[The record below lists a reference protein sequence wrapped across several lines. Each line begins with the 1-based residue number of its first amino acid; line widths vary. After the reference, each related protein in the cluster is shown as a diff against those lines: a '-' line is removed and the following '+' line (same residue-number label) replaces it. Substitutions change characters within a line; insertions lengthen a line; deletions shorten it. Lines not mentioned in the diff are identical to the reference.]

1 MSLSLFSLQ
10 GRVALI
16 TGAARGLGLAMAEA
30 LAEAGA
36 LVVLNDLEKGE
47 AEKRAL
53 EFRDKGL
60 NVHPRAFDVADV
72 NAAQAA
78 VDAIV
83 SEHGRIDILVNNAG
97 IVARKRLFEFE
108 DQDWDRVIDVNLKA
122 VYQLS
127 RMAGVHMVA
136 AGHGRI
142 INLTSIAGVIARA
155 GVISYVAA
163 KHGVIGLTKA
173 LAAELGPKNVC
184 CNAIGPGY
192 MLTEINRSVMD
203 DQVFYKLVCDRTP
216 LKRWGTPDELK
227 GAVVFLASQASS
239 FVNGHTLFVDGGI
252 STTILQPEHV
262 A

>member
-1 MSLSLFSLQ
+1 
-10 GRVALI
+10 
-16 TGAARGLGLAMAEA
+16 MAEA

-36 LVVLNDLEKGE
+36 VVALNDVQASE
-47 AEKRAL
+47 AEKKADAL
-53 EFRDKGL
+53 CKKGL
-60 NVHPRAFDVADV
+60 KVVPLAFDVTDAG
-72 NAAQAA
+72 AAQSA
-78 VDAIV
+78 VDKICA
-83 SEHGRIDILVNNAG
+83 EHGHIDILVNNAG
-97 IVARKRLFEFE
+97 IVARKRLFELE
-108 DQDWDRVIDVNLKA
+108 EADWDRVIDVNLKA
-122 VYQLS
+122 AYQLS
-127 RMAGVHMVA
+127 RIVAVHMVEA
-136 AGHGRI
+136 RDGRI

-173 LAAELGPKNVC
+173 LAAELGPKNIC
-184 CNAIGPGY
+184 CNAIAPGY

-203 DQVFYKLVCDRTP
+203 DKVFYKLVCDRTP

-227 GAVVFLASQASS
+227 GAIVFLASKASS

>member
-1 MSLSLFSLQ
+1 MNLSMFSLE

-16 TGAARGLGLAMAEA
+16 TGAARGLGLSMAEA

-36 LVVLNDLEKGE
+36 LVLLNDLQKAD
-47 AEKRAL
+47 AEEQARVL
-53 EFRDKGL
+53 QNKGL
-60 NVHPRAFDVADV
+60 KVLPLPFDVSDTR
-72 NAAQAA
+72 AAQIAIDSAA
-78 VDAIV
+78 A
-83 SEHGRIDILVNNAG
+83 EHGRIDILVNNAG
-97 IVARKRLFEFE
+97 IVARKRLFEME
-108 DQDWDRVIDVNLKA
+108 DSDWDRVIDVNLKA
-122 VYQLS
+122 VYELS
-127 RMAGVHMVA
+127 RMVAVHMVK
-136 AGHGRI
+136 AGQGRI
-142 INLTSIAGVIARA
+142 INLTSIAGIIARA

-173 LAAELGPKNVC
+173 LAAELGPKNIC

-203 DQVFYKLVCDRTP
+203 DKFFYKLVCDRTP

-227 GAVVFLASQASS
+227 GAVIFLASPAAS